1 MISVKKA
8 KTKWTKSGFLWYLFL
23 AVFILFYSYYVS
35 NTWYSIMLIQ
45 GDSMLPTYHDMQFV
59 MLDRHS
65 KEYSYGDVI
74 AFQCDELSSIL
85 VKRIAAC
92 PEDVVAIIDGTL
104 YVNGRIS
111 AVYPQKEYF
120 TFAGELGKEIT
131 LDAGEYIVL
140 GDNSAVSKDSR
151 YEAVGCIEE
160 EDILGIV
167 VNSKE

>member
-1 MISVKKA
+1 
-8 KTKWTKSGFLWYLFL
+8 
-23 AVFILFYSYYVS
+23 
-35 NTWYSIMLIQ
+35 MLIQ
-45 GDSMLPTYHDMQFV
+45 GDSMFPTYHDMQFV

-74 AFQCDELSSIL
+74 AFQCDGLSSVL

-92 PEDVVAIIDGTL
+92 PEDVVIIIDGTL

-111 AVYPQKEYF
+111 SAYPQKGYF

-131 LDAGEYIVL
+131 LDAGEYIVF

-151 YEAVGCIEE
+151 YEEVGCVEE
-160 EDILGIV
+160 DDILGIV
-167 VNSKE
+167 VNSKMNRIMEENKFETNK